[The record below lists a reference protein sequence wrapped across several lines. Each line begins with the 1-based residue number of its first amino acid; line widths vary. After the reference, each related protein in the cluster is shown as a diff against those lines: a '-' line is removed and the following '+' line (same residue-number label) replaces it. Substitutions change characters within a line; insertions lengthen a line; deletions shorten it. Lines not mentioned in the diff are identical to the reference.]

1 MLGIPLVSRIS
12 KNITSSKNSVDQCNL
27 SQNTIDSHQTMIE
40 NQLNLVPTS
49 NANKDS
55 NSDQPPSSPIIPGVN
70 APLPIVLKKRPTKK
84 TN

>member
-1 MLGIPLVSRIS
+1 M
-12 KNITSSKNSVDQCNL
+12 

-70 APLPIVLKKRPTKK
+70 APLPIVLKKGQPEKPIKERFSLV
-84 TN
+84 